1 MLIPY
6 YDRMILREFPDSSY
20 ASCLRLHKKGAK
32 AHSSAL
38 LWVGS
43 SLRNIHPIYRGEYA
57 HILFKE
63 DEITKDEA
71 REFTKIVGYGTN

>member
-1 MLIPY
+1 M
-6 YDRMILREFPDSSY
+6 DWIL
-20 ASCLRLHKKGAK
+20 L
-32 AHSSAL
+32 
-38 LWVGS
+38 
-43 SLRNIHPIYRGEYA
+43 LRNIHPIYRGAYA

>member
-1 MLIPY
+1 MKSLRREMELIVVSQNDPLRTVVNKM
-6 YDRMILREFPDSSY
+6 DWIL
-20 ASCLRLHKKGAK
+20 L
-32 AHSSAL
+32 
-38 LWVGS
+38 
-43 SLRNIHPIYRGEYA
+43 LRNIHPIYRGKYA

>member
-1 MLIPY
+1 M
-6 YDRMILREFPDSSY
+6 DWIL
-20 ASCLRLHKKGAK
+20 L
-32 AHSSAL
+32 
-38 LWVGS
+38 
-43 SLRNIHPIYRGEYA
+43 LRNIHPIYRREYA

>member
-1 MLIPY
+1 MKSLRREMELIVVSQNDPLRPVVNKM
-6 YDRMILREFPDSSY
+6 DWIL
-20 ASCLRLHKKGAK
+20 L
-32 AHSSAL
+32 
-38 LWVGS
+38 
-43 SLRNIHPIYRGEYA
+43 LRNIHPIYRREYA